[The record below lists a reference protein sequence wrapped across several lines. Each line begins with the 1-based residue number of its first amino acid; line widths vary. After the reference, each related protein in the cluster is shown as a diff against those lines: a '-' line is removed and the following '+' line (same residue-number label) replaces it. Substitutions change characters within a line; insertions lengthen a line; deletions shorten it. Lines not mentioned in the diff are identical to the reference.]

1 MKYFVKFLIFTFLF
15 TEMLVSSEKIN
26 IFNFDDNDLTKF
38 NVQYAKLAG
47 YLTNYILFL
56 VLMQFTTYP
65 QFDFLLKLS

>member
-38 NVQYAKLAG
+38 KSHSIKKKQTIV
-47 YLTNYILFL
+47 
-56 VLMQFTTYP
+56 
-65 QFDFLLKLS
+65 LLKKMVKAI